1 MSWLYNL
8 AWDGQFG
15 LAVFNM
21 LLVGAMIHFTFSLSA
36 VSVSWNVTF
45 RLWTC
50 NMVQKHTFGATY
62 FTIRCVRFY
71 CSLQLVPY
79 LGQFIIL
86 DLYFDIYSHPY
97 SYIFMFLW
105 CFPFLSSHDT
115 IHLYTFP
122 VLTAILVYFVN
133 HCTGLQFER
142 LNWTGSPPNPAHLT
156 SPPHVQTIW
165 QVPVPRPSSSF
176 RHSGKA
182 ITC

>member
-1 MSWLYNL
+1 MKCNLPAMDMQHGSKAYIWRHILHHKVCQVLLLITTGPLSWPVHYSWLIFRYL
-8 AWDGQFG
+8 FSPI
-15 LAVFNM
+15 FIY
-21 LLVGAMIHFTFSLSA
+21 IHVSLMFS
-36 VSVSWNVTF
+36 
-45 RLWTC
+45 
-50 NMVQKHTFGATY
+50 
-62 FTIRCVRFY
+62 
-71 CSLQLVPY
+71 
-79 LGQFIIL
+79 
-86 DLYFDIYSHPY
+86 
-97 SYIFMFLW
+97 
-105 CFPFLSSHDT
+105 FLSSHDT